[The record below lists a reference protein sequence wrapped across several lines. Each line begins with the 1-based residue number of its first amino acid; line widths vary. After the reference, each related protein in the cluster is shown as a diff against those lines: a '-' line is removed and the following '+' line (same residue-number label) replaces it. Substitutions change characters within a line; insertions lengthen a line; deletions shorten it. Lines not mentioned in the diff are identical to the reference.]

1 MYSDCNAFAFV
12 HCKLLMLMLVFT
24 RCVSCEG
31 ALHSDGE
38 LRSRLRDTQELTH
51 RRRRPGSGS
60 LVALAGKS
68 SVSRPQL
75 APLVR
80 MQHHLWPVG
89 HHGRTLC
96 VRSSLSIFSV
106 RESVFYVFFHQIS
119 KTRLFTFFWKWRIKK
134 SLKVFCKSFVLN
146 PLNEFIY
153 FTQ

>member
-80 MQHHLWPVG
+80 MQHHLWPMG

-106 RESVFYVFFHQIS
+106 RESVFYVFFSSDFKNATFYVFFGNDVS
-119 KTRLFTFFWKWRIKK
+119 KSRKK
-134 SLKVFCKSFVLN
+134 SFAKVSFS
-146 PLNEFIY
+146 IR
-153 FTQ
+153 